1 MSEGM
6 GHEAAR
12 EALEALAL
20 DALDASEREAVLA
33 HVAGCDECRRELAA
47 LERTAAQLA
56 LAASPVPMPSAR
68 RDRVRGRLV
77 ARAGADRDVDGA
89 AVAAD
94 AADAVGETLPGVVPP
109 LRVEPSV
116 PERVPEVVPIGSR
129 ARTRPR
135 LAGTAWLAIAASII
149 AVIGFGGY
157 LRASAD
163 RDLLRDALR
172 TAATERASQ
181 LATNDSLR
189 AAIGDRDRM
198 IANLTGPD
206 VHVMTLASTT
216 QTPMGRMFWD
226 QQHDAWTLVAHHVP
240 MPKAGRTYQLWL
252 VTPTAKISAGTFMP
266 TQSGEVMMRAT
277 YALPSDS
284 LAAVAVTDEPGGGSL
299 QPTTAPLMVAAK

>member
-12 EALEALAL
+12 ESLEAHAL

-56 LAASPVPMPSAR
+56 IAASSVPMPSAR
-68 RDRVRGRLV
+68 RDRVRARLV
-77 ARAGADRDVDGA
+77 ARAAADR
-89 AVAAD
+89 AAD
-94 AADAVGETLPGVVPP
+94 AGPSAAGVASDVLPGVLPP
-109 LRVEPSV
+109 LRVEPSL
-116 PERVPEVVPIGSR
+116 PERMPDVAPIGAHGR
-129 ARTRPR
+129 ARARPR
-135 LAGTAWLAIAASII
+135 MSGTAWLAMAASIL

-163 RDLLRDALR
+163 RDLLRDALH
-172 TAATERASQ
+172 TASAERGSQ
-181 LATNDSLR
+181 LSTNDSLR
-189 AAIGDRDRM
+189 AAIGERDRM

-206 VHVMTLASTT
+206 VHVMTLASTN
-216 QTPMGRMFWD
+216 QAPMGRMFWD
-226 QQHDAWTLVAHHVP
+226 QQHDAWTLVAHNVP
-240 MPKAGRTYQLWL
+240 MPKPGRTYQLWL

-277 YALPSDS
+277 YALPADS
-284 LAAVAVTDEPGGGSL
+284 LAAVAVTDEPGGGSP
-299 QPTTAPLMVAAK
+299 QPTSAPLMVAAK

>member
-1 MSEGM
+1 MSDGM
-6 GHEAAR
+6 SHEAAR

-20 DALDASEREAVLA
+20 DALDAAERESVLA
-33 HVAGCDECRRELAA
+33 HVAGCDECRRELAS

-56 LAASPVPMPSAR
+56 LAAPAAPMPAAR
-68 RDRVRGRLV
+68 RDRVRARLV
-77 ARAGADRDVDGA
+77 ARAAADRPAEGGV
-89 AVAAD
+89 AD
-94 AADAVGETLPGVVPP
+94 APRDVLPRMMPP

-116 PERVPEVVPIGSR
+116 PERAPDVVPSGSR
-129 ARTRPR
+129 ARARPQ
-135 LAGTAWLAIAASII
+135 LSGTAWLAVAASIL

-163 RDLLRDALR
+163 RELLRDALR
-172 TAATERASQ
+172 TATTERGAQ

-206 VHVMTLASTT
+206 VHVMTLASTN
-216 QTPMGRMFWD
+216 QAPMGRMFWD
-226 QQHDAWTLVAHHVP
+226 QPRGAWTLVAHHVP
-240 MPKAGRTYQLWL
+240 MPKAGRTYQVWL

-277 YALPSDS
+277 YALPADS
-284 LAAVAVTDEPGGGSL
+284 LAAVAVTDEPGGGSP
-299 QPTTAPLMVAAK
+299 QPTTAPLMIASK